1 MALRRLGRTIP
12 LLWGAAATPS
22 PPPGA
27 SGLSS
32 PSAEA
37 ESAAP
42 DTSQARA
49 GRTGGRWLYVGI
61 VVVVAVVLFAAILAL
76 GMRAGTKSTQS
87 TVLIPA
93 DTLTT
98 ISVGQYAGV
107 EFVASSAG
115 VVNGT
120 YSDQYGVVF
129 YLMTDPEY
137 EHLVSTL
144 NVSGYIW
151 TLNVSSY
158 VNQAYLSIDVD
169 PGEWWFAMANPNA
182 TVATA
187 VGWQSPLTFSP
198 T

>member
-1 MALRRLGRTIP
+1 MAFGRLGRTDP
-12 LLWGAAATPS
+12 LLWVAAATPS

-32 PSAEA
+32 PSADI
-37 ESAAP
+37 ESPAP
-42 DTSQARA
+42 DSPQARS
-49 GRTGGRWLYVGI
+49 GRTGRRWIYVGI

-76 GMRAGTKSTQS
+76 SVRTGTGSTQP

-93 DTLTT
+93 DTLTS

-107 EFVASSAG
+107 GFIASSAG
-115 VVNGT
+115 VLNGT
-120 YSDQYGVVF
+120 YSDQFGVVF
-129 YLMTDPEY
+129 YLMTVPQY

-144 NVSGYIW
+144 NVSGYTW

-158 VNQAYLSIDVD
+158 MNQAFLSIDVD
-169 PGEWWFAMANPNA
+169 PGQWWFAMANPNA

-187 VGWQSPLTFSP
+187 VGWQSPLTFSL